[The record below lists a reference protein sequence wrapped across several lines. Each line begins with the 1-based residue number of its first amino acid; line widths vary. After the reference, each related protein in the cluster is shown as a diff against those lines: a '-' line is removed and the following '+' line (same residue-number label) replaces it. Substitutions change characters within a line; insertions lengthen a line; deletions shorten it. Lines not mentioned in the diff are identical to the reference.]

1 MVMTP
6 LPPPRTPEEAKKL
19 TEYLLWQLKFYRIMG
34 RILTAASI
42 ILAIT
47 VIFIA
52 LRIIQT

>member
-1 MVMTP
+1 MTP

-42 ILAIT
+42 LLAIT
-47 VIFIA
+47 A
-52 LRIIQT
+52 IIWTIKLIK

>member
-1 MVMTP
+1 MTP

-42 ILAIT
+42 ILAISA
-47 VIFIA
+47 IMWI
-52 LRIIQT
+52 LKLIK

>member
-1 MVMTP
+1 MTP
-6 LPPPRTPEEAKKL
+6 LPPPRTPEEARRQA
-19 TEYLLWQLKFYRIMG
+19 EFLLRQLKFYRIMG

-47 VIFIA
+47 VTFIA